1 MRPPKPPCPR
11 FQNLTVLARR
21 RPNLKCI
28 YCKRD
33 SGVRPGIA
41 HVFPEVLHANDEV
54 LPRGAVCDPCNQ
66 YLGRRL
72 DENLARYPSIAM
84 AVQFLATPGKGG
96 KARKRIGAIDRDIP
110 GQPDALIQTYTERPV
125 IFTAPDGSR
134 RALAQVKAD
143 PSFRMSRFRRAL
155 HHIAF
160 NIVAKLEGPAHM
172 LGEHWDRA
180 RSYIKAPKS
189 ESECW
194 GFAQI
199 TPDALSFPR
208 VVQGIRWESGRRE
221 LVNMQIFQSMFVVDL
236 KNTGD
241 LEGLAREQKA
251 EYFGPERTEPPLV
264 TFEVTEE
271 SP

>member
-1 MRPPKPPCPR
+1 MFKGEANHPEPEI
-11 FQNLTVLARR
+11 TA
-21 RPNLKCI
+21 LKCI

-33 SGVRPGIA
+33 SGERSGIA
-41 HVFPEVLHANDEV
+41 HVFPEALHANDEA

-72 DENLARYPSIAM
+72 DENLVRYPSIAL
-84 AVQFLATPGKGG
+84 AVQLLATPGKSG
-96 KARKRIGAIDRDIP
+96 KPRKRIGAIDRDIP
-110 GQPDALIQTYTERPV
+110 GQPDALIQTYTEKPV
-125 IFTAPDGSR
+125 LFTAPDGSR
-134 RALAQVKAD
+134 RARAQLKAD
-143 PSFRMSRFRRAL
+143 PLFRMSRFRRAL

-160 NIVAKLEGPAHM
+160 NVIAKLEGPTHM
-172 LGEHWDRA
+172 LGDHWDLA
-180 RSYIKAPKS
+180 RGYIKAPRN

-199 TPDALSFPR
+199 MPPVSSIPR

-221 LVNMQIFQSMFVVDL
+221 LVNMQIFQNMFIVDL
-236 KNTGD
+236 RNTGD
-241 LEGLAREQKA
+241 LKSLAREQEA

-264 TFEVTEE
+264 TFELTED